1 MIDTRIIVE
10 GVSDVE
16 TLSKAIQDLALG
28 SEFGVTISSIIPT
41 TNIDIAKKSI
51 VGADIVLIATDADR
65 SGRELAERLF
75 EELKGKVVIIERV
88 KFPKGRDLEST
99 DLFLI
104 SKEIKNSLVRIGL
117 KSLKSIDILIEKE
130 KFIRSLEKDMYSFKI
145 ENEDLKDKIKTY
157 EESFE
162 AIESEKGLINKL
174 EEDIDRLNVE
184 KNEIELDNSEI
195 KKELMAKEDKIL
207 ELEARYKD
215 LEAKILNIFDLRNY
229 WSKISN
235 DHPPT
240 ASEVKKAIEILNLDR
255 VEASDEFIV
264 SPSEEIVY
272 KILRLIKMGR
282 ELNKNY

>member
-41 TNIDIAKKSI
+41 TNVEIAKKSI

-75 EELKGKVVIIERV
+75 EELKGKEIIIERV
-88 KFPKGRDLEST
+88 KFPKGRDLEHT
-99 DLFLI
+99 DLFLV

-117 KSLKSIDILIEKE
+117 KSLKSIDLLLEKE
-130 KFIRSLEKDMYSFKI
+130 KFMRSLEKDMFSLKL
-145 ENEDLKDKIKTY
+145 ENEDLKKKTRA
-157 EESFE
+157 FE
-162 AIESEKGLINKL
+162 QTLEGIEGEKELINKL

-184 KNEIELDNSEI
+184 KNEIELENSEI
-195 KKELMAKEDKIL
+195 KKELKSKEDRIF

-215 LEAKILNIFDLRNY
+215 LEAKILNIFDLETY

-235 DHPPT
+235 DQSPNS
-240 ASEVKKAIEILNLDR
+240 SEIRKAIEILGFDR
-255 VEASDEFIV
+255 VEASEDFIV
-264 SPSEEIVY
+264 SPSEENVY
-272 KILRLIKMGR
+272 KILKLIKMGR
-282 ELNKNY
+282 ELNKN

>member
-41 TNIDIAKKSI
+41 TNVEIAKKSI

-75 EELKGKVVIIERV
+75 EELKGKEIIIERV
-88 KFPKGRDLEST
+88 KFPKGRDLEHT
-99 DLFLI
+99 DLFLV

-117 KSLKSIDILIEKE
+117 KSLKSIDLLLEKE
-130 KFIRSLEKDMYSFKI
+130 KFMRSLEKDMFSFKL
-145 ENEDLKDKIKTY
+145 ENEDLKKKTRA
-157 EESFE
+157 FE
-162 AIESEKGLINKL
+162 QTLEGIEGEKELINKL

-184 KNEIELDNSEI
+184 KNEIELENSEI
-195 KKELMAKEDKIL
+195 KKELKSKEDRIF

-215 LEAKILNIFDLRNY
+215 LEAKILNIFDLETY

-235 DHPPT
+235 DQSPNS
-240 ASEVKKAIEILNLDR
+240 SEIRKAIEILGFDR
-255 VEASDEFIV
+255 VEASEDFIV
-264 SPSEEIVY
+264 SPSEENVY
-272 KILRLIKMGR
+272 KILKLIKMGR
-282 ELNKNY
+282 ELNKN

>member
-41 TNIDIAKKSI
+41 TNIEIAKKSI

-75 EELKGKVVIIERV
+75 EELKGKEIIIERV
-88 KFPKGRDLEST
+88 KFPKGRDLEHT
-99 DLFLI
+99 DLFLV

-117 KSLKSIDILIEKE
+117 KSLKSIDLLLEKE
-130 KFIRSLEKDMYSFKI
+130 RFMRSLEKDMFSLKL
-145 ENEDLKDKIKTY
+145 ENDDLKKKTRT
-157 EESFE
+157 FE
-162 AIESEKGLINKL
+162 QTLEGIESEKELINKL
-174 EEDIDRLNVE
+174 EEGIDRLNVE
-184 KNEIELDNSEI
+184 KNEIELENSEI
-195 KKELMAKEDKIL
+195 KKELKSKEDRIF

-215 LEAKILNIFDLRNY
+215 LEAKILNIFDLETY

-235 DHPPT
+235 DQSPT
-240 ASEVKKAIEILNLDR
+240 ASEIRKAIEILGLDR
-255 VEASDEFIV
+255 VEASDDFIV
-264 SPSEEIVY
+264 SPSEENVY
-272 KILRLIKMGR
+272 KVLKLIKMGR
-282 ELNKNY
+282 ELNKN

>member
-41 TNIDIAKKSI
+41 TNVEIAKKSI

-65 SGRELAERLF
+65 SGRELADRLF
-75 EELKGKVVIIERV
+75 EELKGNEIAIERV
-88 KFPKGRDLEST
+88 KFPKGRDLEHT

-117 KSLKSIDILIEKE
+117 KSLKSIGSLIEKE
-130 KFIRSLEKDMYSFKI
+130 KLVHSLEMDMTSLKT
-145 ENEDLKDKIKTY
+145 ENEALLKKAGD
-157 EESFE
+157 FE
-162 AIESEKGLINKL
+162 LTLEGIESEKELINKL

-184 KNEIELDNSEI
+184 KNEIELENSEL
-195 KKELMAKEDKIL
+195 KKELFAKKDKIL

-215 LEAKILNIFDLRNY
+215 LETKTLNIFDLESY
-229 WSKISN
+229 WSKVSN
-235 DHPPT
+235 DESPNV
-240 ASEVKKAIEILNLDR
+240 SEIRKAIDILSLDR
-255 VEASDEFIV
+255 VVASEDFIV
-264 SPSEEIVY
+264 SPSEENVY
-272 KILRLIKMGR
+272 KIGR
-282 ELNKNY
+282 ASCRERV

>member
-75 EELKGKVVIIERV
+75 EELKGKVVIVERV

-130 KFIRSLEKDMYSFKI
+130 KFIRSLEKDMYAFKV
-145 ENEDLKDKIKTY
+145 ENEDLKNKIKTF

-162 AIESEKGLINKL
+162 SIESEKELINKL

-195 KKELMAKEDKIL
+195 KKSLWQEDKIL

-235 DHPPT
+235 DNPPT
-240 ASEVKKAIEILNLDR
+240 ASEVKKAIEILGLDR

-264 SPSEEIVY
+264 SPSEESVY

>member
-1 MIDTRIIVE
+1 
-10 GVSDVE
+10 
-16 TLSKAIQDLALG
+16 LG

-41 TNIDIAKKSI
+41 TNVDIAKKSI

>member
-75 EELKGKVVIIERV
+75 EELKGKVVIVERV

-130 KFIRSLEKDMYSFKI
+130 KFIRSLEKDC
-145 ENEDLKDKIKTY
+145 T
-157 EESFE
+157 
-162 AIESEKGLINKL
+162 
-174 EEDIDRLNVE
+174 
-184 KNEIELDNSEI
+184 
-195 KKELMAKEDKIL
+195 
-207 ELEARYKD
+207 
-215 LEAKILNIFDLRNY
+215 
-229 WSKISN
+229 
-235 DHPPT
+235 H
-240 ASEVKKAIEILNLDR
+240 
-255 VEASDEFIV
+255 
-264 SPSEEIVY
+264 
-272 KILRLIKMGR
+272 LRLRMRI
-282 ELNKNY
+282 

>member
-41 TNIDIAKKSI
+41 TNVEIAKKSI
-51 VGADIVLIATDADR
+51 IGADIVLIATDGDR
-65 SGRELAERLF
+65 SGRELADRLF
-75 EELKGKVVIIERV
+75 EELREKEVIIERV
-88 KFPKGRDLEST
+88 KFPKGRDLEHS

-117 KSLKSIDILIEKE
+117 KSLKSINMLLEREKSIKTLENSLILLKGENEELSNKLGELEQSLESHGAEKE
-130 KFIRSLEKDMYSFKI
+130 L
-145 ENEDLKDKIKTY
+145 L
-157 EESFE
+157 
-162 AIESEKGLINKL
+162 NKL

-184 KNEIELDNSEI
+184 KNEIELENSELKKDVI
-195 KKELMAKEDKIL
+195 KKEDRIL

-215 LEAKILNIFDLRNY
+215 LETKALNIFNLESY

-235 DHPPT
+235 DESPKIEET
-240 ASEVKKAIEILNLDR
+240 RKAIEILDLDR
-255 VEASDEFIV
+255 VVASDDFIV
-264 SPSEEIVY
+264 SPSEEDIFRL
-272 KILRLIKMGR
+272 LRLIKMGR
-282 ELNKNY
+282 ELNKY